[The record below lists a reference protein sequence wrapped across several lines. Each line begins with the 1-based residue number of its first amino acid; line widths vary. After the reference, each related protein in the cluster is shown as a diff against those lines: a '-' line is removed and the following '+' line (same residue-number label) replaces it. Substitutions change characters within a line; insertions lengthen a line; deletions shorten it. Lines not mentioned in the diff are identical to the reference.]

1 MSKIEE
7 MLKNERV
14 EWKKLGE
21 IGEFY
26 GGITGK
32 KKDDFKDGNAKFI
45 TYKNVFSNQATK
57 LDVVDRV
64 RIDESENQRTLLY
77 GDIIFTGSSETP
89 NECGM
94 SSVITEKLDEKVY
107 LNSFCFFLRLN
118 SGNTLLPD
126 FAKHL
131 FRSEIIRNK
140 IGKTA
145 SGVTRFNISKELM
158 KKIVIPIPS
167 IKTQEKIV
175 KTLDKFTEYV
185 TELQAELQYRTN
197 QYEYYRNMLLS
208 EEYLNKLSKK
218 LLDVSGGEN
227 RLYCSNPKY
236 MRELVEVKLETIVK
250 IKNGKDWKK
259 LGKGNIPVYGSGG
272 NMDIYVDKYSYNKPS
287 VLIPRKGSIE
297 NVFYLEEPFWNV
309 DTIFY
314 TEIDESKIIPRYLYY
329 FISNYDIKLLST
341 DSTRPSLTQEAL
353 NRIVVQLPPLSL
365 QNKIVEIL
373 DKFQAMLSETKGL
386 LPKEIEERQKQYE
399 YYREKL
405 LTFDVESGTHA
416 RTQLIANSYFI
427 ILKEAANVI
436 GVNLYSIEWK
446 TLGDIGRFE
455 NGSGMPKTMFK
466 DDGEVGAIHY
476 GHIYTKY
483 NMFIDKTVVSISTK
497 DAEKL
502 KKVNKGDLVIARTSE
517 NIDDVMKTVAYLGEK
532 TVVAGGHS
540 TIFRHK
546 ENPKYLSYVLNG
558 ADYAIKQKNK
568 MARGVKVI
576 ELSTVDMEK
585 IKIPLPP
592 LPVQEYIVSILDKF
606 DILVNDIK
614 SGLPKEIEERKK
626 QYEYYRERLLSFKK
640 S

>member
-7 MLKNERV
+7 MLKNEKV

-45 TYKNVFSNQATK
+45 TYKNVFSNPATK

-131 FRSEIIRNK
+131 FRSETIRNK

-167 IKTQEKIV
+167 LKTQEKIV

-185 TELQAELQYRTN
+185 AELQAELQYRTN

-218 LLDVSGGEN
+218 LLDVSEGEN
-227 RLYCSNPKY
+227 RLFCTTLGDIGKFTRGNGLQKSDFASYGKPVIHYGQIYTKYGFETNEVISFVSEELFEKLRKARQGDILMATTSENIEDVGKCVVWTGNEEIGFSGDMYSYRTTENPKY
-236 MRELVEVKLETIVK
+236 IA
-250 IKNGKDWKK
+250 
-259 LGKGNIPVYGSGG
+259 
-272 NMDIYVDKYSYNKPS
+272 
-287 VLIPRKGSIE
+287 
-297 NVFYLEEPFWNV
+297 
-309 DTIFY
+309 
-314 TEIDESKIIPRYLYY
+314 YY
-329 FISNYDIKLLST
+329 FQTAEFQKQKEKKVTGTKLI
-341 DSTRPSLTQEAL
+341 
-353 NRIVVQLPPLSL
+353 RIHGDDMEKFSIHLPPLSL

-373 DKFQAMLSETKGL
+373 DKFQAILSETKGL

-405 LTFDVESGTHA
+405 LTFDIESGTHA
-416 RTQLIANSYFI
+416 RN
-427 ILKEAANVI
+427 
-436 GVNLYSIEWK
+436 
-446 TLGDIGRFE
+446 
-455 NGSGMPKTMFK
+455 
-466 DDGEVGAIHY
+466 
-476 GHIYTKY
+476 
-483 NMFIDKTVVSISTK
+483 
-497 DAEKL
+497 
-502 KKVNKGDLVIARTSE
+502 
-517 NIDDVMKTVAYLGEK
+517 
-532 TVVAGGHS
+532 
-540 TIFRHK
+540 
-546 ENPKYLSYVLNG
+546 
-558 ADYAIKQKNK
+558 
-568 MARGVKVI
+568 
-576 ELSTVDMEK
+576 
-585 IKIPLPP
+585 
-592 LPVQEYIVSILDKF
+592 
-606 DILVNDIK
+606 
-614 SGLPKEIEERKK
+614 
-626 QYEYYRERLLSFKK
+626 
-640 S
+640 